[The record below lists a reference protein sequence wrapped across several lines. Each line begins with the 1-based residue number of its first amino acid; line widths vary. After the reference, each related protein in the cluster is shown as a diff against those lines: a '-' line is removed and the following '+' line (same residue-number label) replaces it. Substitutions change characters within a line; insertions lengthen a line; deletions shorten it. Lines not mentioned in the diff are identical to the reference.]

1 MDALDFNSTETKRE
15 IMTTTFASKFD
26 SSLVFLI
33 FLMVCT
39 AYALGAFH

>member
-1 MDALDFNSTETKRE
+1 MDALDFSSTETKKE
-15 IMTTTFASKFD
+15 IINTNFSRKFD
-26 SSLVFLI
+26 SRLVFLI

>member
-1 MDALDFNSTETKRE
+1 MDALDFNSTETKKE
-15 IMTTTFASKFD
+15 IANSLRKFD
-26 SSLVFLI
+26 SGLVFVI